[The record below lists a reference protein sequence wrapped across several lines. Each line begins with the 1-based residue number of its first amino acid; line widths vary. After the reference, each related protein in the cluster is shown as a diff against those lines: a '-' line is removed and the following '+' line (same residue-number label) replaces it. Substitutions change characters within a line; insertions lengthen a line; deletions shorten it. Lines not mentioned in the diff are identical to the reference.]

1 MQKQEST
8 RHQDKT
14 HHITDP
20 RTGRQGRDLENFIN
34 CKFRN
39 FRSYEIQMKNTCL
52 FIFEVMWIMSLYLM
66 ILI

>member
-20 RTGRQGRDLENFIN
+20 RSGRQGRDSTANLGN
-34 CKFRN
+34 
-39 FRSYEIQMKNTCL
+39 SGLMK
-52 FIFEVMWIMSLYLM
+52 YR
-66 ILI
+66 